1 MSSTPIPPPL
11 PSAVRLTMPTVAM
24 RRAVIFPITDLP
36 IPLTVTQEKTLEAVR
51 RAQATDS
58 LVFITAQQDADVEH
72 PSFGDLY
79 SIGMVAKILDMRRDD
94 DGDYEVII
102 EGQSRARVLTELEE
116 EPLLIV
122 EVELIDD
129 QVEDE
134 VELAA
139 LIQNLKELAVQ
150 VIQLSPRF
158 PDEVVEVLDHI
169 DEPSDLIDLIATQ
182 LSAPVPQKQE
192 LLETLGLN
200 ERARAVM
207 KMLSYERSLLEIAK
221 EIRTEVKDSL
231 DQHQREVFLR
241 EQMKAI
247 QKKLGDDEEEADE
260 LRERVDAAQMPEPV
274 REAALR
280 ELKRI
285 GRMNPQSSE
294 YTVSRN
300 YIDWLLDVPW
310 SETTEDRIDLKEA
323 SEVLNAHHH
332 GLEKVKKRIIEFLAV
347 CKLKGAVKG
356 PILCLVGPPGVGKT
370 SLGKS
375 VADAIG
381 REFVQISLGGVRD
394 EAEIRGHRRTYI
406 GSLPGRFVKALK
418 KAGSMNPVICLDE
431 IDKLGQDFRGDPGSA
446 LLEVLDPEQNNHFSD
461 HYLEVPLDLSQVLFF
476 TTANRLDTIPPAL
489 RDRLEIIELPGYIRE
504 EKLAIARQ
512 HLLPSALEE
521 HGLEGE
527 NVQFGETA
535 LEMVIEQ
542 YTREA
547 GVRTLKRQLAGVLR
561 SVAHDLALEELAL
574 PCEVDE
580 ARVRAALGPQKVF
593 PESAER
599 IDTPGVSIGLAW
611 TPVGG
616 EILFIEA
623 TMMRGSGKLTL
634 TGQLGEVMKESAHT
648 AMSLIH
654 SHAEALKID
663 EECFSDRN
671 IHLHLPSGAIPKD
684 GPSAGVAL
692 TVALTSLMIGEPMR
706 DGIAMTGEITL
717 RGRVLPVGGIK
728 EKVIAAARAGMSQ
741 VILPKRNEG
750 DLEEIPDHLKETLTF
765 HLIER
770 VEEALSLA
778 LGVSLDGS
786 TQIEEATETAVAEE
800 NSTTEERS
808 SEVTSSGT
816 AGAEEVL

>member
-1 MSSTPIPPPL
+1 MSQIKYPTSPPIPSKIPPRFT
-11 PSAVRLTMPTVAM
+11 VPTIAM
-24 RRAVIFPITDLP
+24 KRAVVFPISDLP
-36 IPLTVTQEKTLEAVR
+36 IPLTVTQERTLEAISYA
-51 RAQATDS
+51 RAQDD
-58 LVFITAQQDADVEH
+58 LIFITAQQDSQIDV
-72 PSFGDLY
+72 PLISDLY
-79 SIGMVAKILDMRRDD
+79 SVGMVAKILDVRRDE
-94 DGDYEVII
+94 DGDHEVII
-102 EGQSRARVLTELEE
+102 EGQSRARIEAELEE
-116 EPLLIV
+116 DPLLIV
-122 EVELIDD
+122 DVEVLEDYTS
-129 QVEDE
+129 DE
-134 VELAA
+134 VELEA
-139 LIQNLKELAVQ
+139 LIQSLKELAIQ

-169 DEPSDLIDLIATQ
+169 ELPSDLIDLIATQ
-182 LSAPVPQKQE
+182 LSAPVSQKQE
-192 LLETLGLN
+192 LLETLDIN
-200 ERARAVM
+200 QRARAVM
-207 KMLSYERSLLEIAK
+207 KLLSYERSLLEIAK

-260 LRERVDAAQMPEPV
+260 LRDRVEAAQMPEQV
-274 REAALR
+274 LEAAKR

-310 SETTEDRIDLKEA
+310 ATTTEDRIDLDEA
-323 SEVLNAHHH
+323 QKVLNAHHH
-332 GLEKVKKRIIEFLAV
+332 GLEKVKRRIIEFLAV
-347 CKLKGAVKG
+347 CKLKGVVKG

-375 VADAIG
+375 VADAVG

-406 GSLPGRFVKALK
+406 GSLPGRFVKAIK

-461 HYLEVPLDLSQVLFF
+461 HYLDVPLDLSQVLFF

-489 RDRLEIIELPGYIRE
+489 RDRLELIEIPGYIRE
-504 EKLAIARQ
+504 EKLSIARE
-512 HLLPSALEE
+512 HLLPVALEE
-521 HGLEGE
+521 HGLDTESVRFAEG
-527 NVQFGETA
+527 A
-535 LEMVIEQ
+535 LEMIIEQ

-547 GVRTLKRQLAGVLR
+547 GVRTLKRRLAGVLR
-561 SVAHDLALEELAL
+561 SVAHDLALERVDL
-574 PCEVDE
+574 PVDIDE
-580 ARVRAALGPQKVF
+580 TRVRTALGPQKVF

-599 IDTPGVSIGLAW
+599 IDTPGVSVGLAW

-623 TMMRGSGKLTL
+623 TMMHGSGKLTL

-648 AMSLIH
+648 SMSLIH
-654 SHAEALKID
+654 SHADALGID
-663 EECFSDRN
+663 EECFSKRN

-692 TVALTSLMIGEPMR
+692 TIALTSLMIDKPMR

-728 EKVIAAARAGMSQ
+728 EKVIAAARAGMTQ
-741 VILPKRNEG
+741 IILPKRNEG
-750 DLEEIPDHLKETLTF
+750 DLEEIPDDLKEKVTF
-765 HLIER
+765 HLIDR
-770 VEEALSLA
+770 VEEALKLTLDLSLESKVDA
-778 LGVSLDGS
+778 SGEDAASTNVSTDES
-786 TQIEEATETAVAEE
+786 VDPSIE
-800 NSTTEERS
+800 
-808 SEVTSSGT
+808 
-816 AGAEEVL
+816 